1 MPEHNAFKE
10 FYKIILYSCYHL

>member
-1 MPEHNAFKE
+1 MPEHNAFKQ